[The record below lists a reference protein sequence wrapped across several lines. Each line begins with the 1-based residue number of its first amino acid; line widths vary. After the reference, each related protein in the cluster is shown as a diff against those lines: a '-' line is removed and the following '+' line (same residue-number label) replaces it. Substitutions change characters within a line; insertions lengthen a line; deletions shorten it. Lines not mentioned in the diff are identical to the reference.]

1 MKRYFHKLSDKKI
14 DTLNNTNSHEQP
26 LTLKINTV

>member
-14 DTLNNTNSHEQP
+14 DTLIAKKENHR
-26 LTLKINTV
+26 LFKRTL